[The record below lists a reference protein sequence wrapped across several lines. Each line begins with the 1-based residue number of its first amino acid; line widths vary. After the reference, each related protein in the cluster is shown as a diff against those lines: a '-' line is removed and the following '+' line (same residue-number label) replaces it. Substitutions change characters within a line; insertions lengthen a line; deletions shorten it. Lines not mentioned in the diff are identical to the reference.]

1 MSSVPAKSKCTPKGE
16 SKSKSKE
23 KSTAK
28 GRRKWVP
35 TVPLPTLTL
44 RDPGLLERYTRVVLL
59 NRDVFGWHFRP
70 RTFKGWPLEKR
81 VLGEGDL
88 LAHLTGACWIGCR
101 SPADGLTDRLAFD
114 IDVDAEPG
122 RDPTPEQL
130 ADRDRRYWLV
140 RHALGLE
147 HVPLVVR
154 TPRGGLRVIYR
165 VPVQPL
171 AGLID
176 GLDEGLVPDVLRA
189 VEGLAV
195 ANGVVEVFPQPR
207 KVDRLPLGR
216 AMPLLC
222 PASLV
227 VVAEAAMGPQKDA
240 AFDEVRLAGALAL
253 VERWHATPL
262 DTLVPHLRTLPKV
275 RKPAADVERRRGRAP
290 AAADLVVGPATDP
303 GSLSIPDARQE
314 SASEVPQRA
323 IVLGVHRLVAPHTR
337 HEVEWTQGLA
347 MMIAPERFREFGL
360 TTRWTP
366 EQFAHAL
373 ATWLMTHH
381 DGYSKDW
388 AAAVREGGS
397 DAAARDAF
405 AARYLRPDGA
415 DGSNMVQRL
424 ARVVESIVPMR
435 RRVPCLSAAER
446 RMYLAAVVGRR
457 GAQRFRAEVWVLAFA
472 RLVQRLYRRAVRRGE
487 RPAAHQTE
495 SGRWVV
501 RLRIPASWLEGLDY
515 GKGAAKHAVGS
526 PSRYLEY
533 LQLLVDAGLVRVR
546 GGIVRPNSEWARTVN
561 GKRIGLAQ
569 VYEVPLPNLNV
580 TLGEVGVDPYALKTA
595 LRSDEL
601 TKYGRTIGLD
611 QALHCLA
618 LARDPEGVQ
627 RAYGRESAK
636 WVRKVADKL
645 APGGSRVY
653 GAIADAA

>member
-1 MSSVPAKSKCTPKGE
+1 MSSVPAKSKRTPKGA

-23 KSTAK
+23 KSIHK
-28 GRRKWVP
+28 GKRKWVP
-35 TVPLPTLTL
+35 TVPPPALTL
-44 RDPGLLERYTRVVLL
+44 RDPGLLERYKRIVLL

-70 RTFKGWPLEKR
+70 LTFRGWPLVKR
-81 VLGEGDL
+81 VLGDADL
-88 LAHLTGACWIGCR
+88 LAHLDGGCWIGCR
-101 SPADGLTDRLAFD
+101 APADGLTDRLAFD
-114 IDVDAEPG
+114 IDVDTEPG
-122 RDPTPEQL
+122 RAPTPEQL

-154 TPRGGLRVIYR
+154 TPRGGLRVLYR
-165 VPVQPL
+165 IPVQPL

-189 VEGLAV
+189 VDGLAV

-216 AMPLLC
+216 AMPILC
-222 PASLV
+222 PTSLAV
-227 VVAEAAMGPQKDA
+227 LAEAAVGPQKDA
-240 AFDEVRLAGALAL
+240 GFDEARLEGALAL

-262 DTLVPHLRTLPKV
+262 DTLVPHLHTLPTV
-275 RKPAADVERRRGRAP
+275 GKPAADVKRRRGRARVAP
-290 AAADLVVGPATDP
+290 DLVVGPATDP
-303 GSLSIPDARQE
+303 GSLSAPDAQE
-314 SASEVPQRA
+314 SAPEVPQRA

-347 MMIAPERFREFGL
+347 MMVAPERFREFGL
-360 TTRWTP
+360 TTRWAP

-381 DGYSKDW
+381 DGYSEEW

-397 DAAARDAF
+397 DQAARDAF
-405 AARYLRPDGA
+405 TARYLRPDGA

-424 ARVVESIVPMR
+424 ARIAESIVPTR
-435 RRVPCLSAAER
+435 RRVLCLSGAER

-457 GAQRFRAEVWVLAFA
+457 GAHRFRAEVWVLGFA

-515 GKGAAKHAVGS
+515 GKGAAKHAIGS
-526 PSRYLEY
+526 PSRYREY

-546 GGIVRPNSEWARTVN
+546 GGIVRPNSQWARTVN
-561 GKRIGLAQ
+561 GKRLGLAQ

-611 QALHCLA
+611 QALHCLV
-618 LARDPEGVQ
+618 LARDPQGVQ

-636 WVRKVADKL
+636 WVRKVADHL
-645 APGGSRVY
+645 APGGSHAY
-653 GAIADAA
+653 GVIADAA